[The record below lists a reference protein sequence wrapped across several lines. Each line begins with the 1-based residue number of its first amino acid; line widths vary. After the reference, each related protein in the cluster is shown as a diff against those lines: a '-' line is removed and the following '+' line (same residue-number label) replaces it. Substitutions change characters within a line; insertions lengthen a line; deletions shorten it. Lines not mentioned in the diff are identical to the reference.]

1 MKRERLDEA
10 LVRLQIADTVEKAR
24 ALIMEG
30 RVFQNGQRLDKPALP
45 LKTDAGLVVKGDKIP
60 YVSRGGLKLERAI
73 RAFALDLSGLTC
85 LDVGSST
92 GGFTDCM
99 LQNGARRV
107 FSVDVGYGLL
117 DWKLRNDP
125 RVTVLERVNARNLS
139 PELLGGCAA
148 DFASM
153 DVSFISVRTVLP
165 AVRTCVREGAHLAVL
180 VKPQFEARREQV
192 GKGGIVRDPQVHR
205 EVLLGVIAAAP
216 GHGLCAAGPCGFAHP
231 RRGGER
237 RVPPAPARRRGGAL
251 RRRGRGRNGAPG
263 RRFCIKLQKALYIL
277 KFSCIL

>member
-99 LQNGARRV
+99 LQNGAQRV

-216 GHGLCAAGPCGFAHP
+216 GMGFAP
-231 RRGGER
+231 LGLAVSPIRGAEGNVEFLLHLR
-237 RVPPAPARRRGGAL
+237 AGAAEPF
-251 RRRGRGRNGAPG
+251 NAEGAVETA
-263 RRFCIKLQKALYIL
+263 LQAVD
-277 KFSCIL
+277 SV

>member
-30 RVFQNGQRLDKPALP
+30 RVFQNSQRLDKPALP
-45 LKTDAGLVVKGDKIP
+45 IKTDAGLVVKGDKIP

-99 LQNGARRV
+99 LQNGAQRV

-216 GHGLCAAGPCGFAHP
+216 GMGFAP
-231 RRGGER
+231 LGLAVSPIRGAEGNVEFLLHLR
-237 RVPPAPARRRGGAL
+237 AGAAEPFDAE
-251 RRRGRGRNGAPG
+251 GAVETA
-263 RRFCIKLQKALYIL
+263 LQAVD
-277 KFSCIL
+277 SV

>member
-73 RAFALDLSGLTC
+73 RAFALDLSGLIC

-99 LQNGARRV
+99 LQNGAQRV

-216 GHGLCAAGPCGFAHP
+216 GMGFVPLGLAVSPIRGAEGNVEFLLHLRAGAAEPFDA
-231 RRGGER
+231 E
-237 RVPPAPARRRGGAL
+237 GAVET
-251 RRRGRGRNGAPG
+251 A
-263 RRFCIKLQKALYIL
+263 LQAVD
-277 KFSCIL
+277 SV

>member
-24 ALIMEG
+24 AIIMEG

-73 RAFALDLSGLTC
+73 RAFALDLSGLIC

-192 GKGGIVRDPQVHR
+192 GRGGIVRDPQVHR
-205 EVLLGVIAAAP
+205 EVLLGVIAAVP
-216 GHGLCAAGPCGFAHP
+216 GMGFAP
-231 RRGGER
+231 LGLAVSPIRGAEGNVEFLLHLR
-237 RVPPAPARRRGGAL
+237 AGAAEPFDAE
-251 RRRGRGRNGAPG
+251 GAVETA
-263 RRFCIKLQKALYIL
+263 LQAVD
-277 KFSCIL
+277 SV

>member
-73 RAFALDLSGLTC
+73 RAFGLDLSGLIC

-99 LQNGARRV
+99 LQNGAQRV

-205 EVLLGVIAAAP
+205 EVLLGVIAAVP
-216 GHGLCAAGPCGFAHP
+216 GMGFAP
-231 RRGGER
+231 LGLAVSPIRGAEGNVEFLLHLR
-237 RVPPAPARRRGGAL
+237 AGAAEPFDVE
-251 RRRGRGRNGAPG
+251 GAVETA
-263 RRFCIKLQKALYIL
+263 LQAVD
-277 KFSCIL
+277 SV